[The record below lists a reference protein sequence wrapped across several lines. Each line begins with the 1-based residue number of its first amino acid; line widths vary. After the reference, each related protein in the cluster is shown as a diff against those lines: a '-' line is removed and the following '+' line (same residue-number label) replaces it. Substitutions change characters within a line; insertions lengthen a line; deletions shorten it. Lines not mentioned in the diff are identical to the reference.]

1 MTEILSLASTDTGS
15 LSPCMGEGQG
25 EGVFGGSII
34 VMTLTPT
41 LSRFAGGEKQSA
53 TRGELHATNHDCR
66 QPAQTYLAGSSQ

>member
-41 LSRFAGGEKQSA
+41 LSRFAGEGDRTQQEGK
-53 TRGELHATNHDCR
+53 LLCYK
-66 QPAQTYLAGSSQ
+66 P